1 MKRIHFIFILLGI
14 FLLVSASAL
23 AADTVGSFAAIRGKA
38 NIERER
44 TIRQAQLK
52 ESIFLNDTVS
62 TSAASRAKMLFIDDS
77 VLTLGEQSKAVIKEY
92 VYSRDKGGKSIINL
106 LDGKMRAIVG
116 KTNFEIHTPTAV
128 AAARGTVILC
138 ETGIVDGKQV
148 TTFICVEGEF
158 TVTGTYPGSEGNAL
172 LKPGMMI
179 TIIAGEPFPTTFQT
193 PAVNMEKLLDA
204 TTIRYEISIPGPAEI
219 TLGPGQFV
227 IEQMSILPPASF
239 EPGTIGS
246 TPVTI
251 DIIFPK

>member
-1 MKRIHFIFILLGI
+1 MKKTRFTFILLGI
-14 FLLVSASAL
+14 LLLVPVSAL
-23 AADTVGSFAAIRGKA
+23 AADTVGSFVAIRGKA

-44 TIRQAQLK
+44 TIREAQLK

-116 KTNFEIHTPTAV
+116 KTKFEIHTPTAV

-138 ETGIVDGKQV
+138 ETGIVNGKQV

-158 TVTGTYPGSEGNAL
+158 TVTGTYPGSEGSAL

-179 TIIAGEPFPTTFQT
+179 TIIAGEPFPTTFQA
-193 PAVNMEKLLDA
+193 PAGNTEDLLNA
-204 TTIRYEISIPGPAEI
+204 TNISYELSIPGPAEI

-239 EPGTIGS
+239 EPGAIGS